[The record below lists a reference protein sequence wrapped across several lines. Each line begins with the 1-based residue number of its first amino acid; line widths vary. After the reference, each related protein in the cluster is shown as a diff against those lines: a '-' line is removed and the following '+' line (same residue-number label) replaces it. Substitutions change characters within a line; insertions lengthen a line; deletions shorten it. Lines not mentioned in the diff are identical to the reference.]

1 MATSSCEGQAPR
13 QPEVAP
19 PRPASGLSW
28 ARRFGLQ
35 ARLLAITTVVL
46 ACCLGV
52 VAWLLDESYRQ
63 AVLRGAEDQLRAV
76 ANGLL
81 GAAEERGGQ
90 LAFADLGEQRL
101 SQPDSGLYAYVDARG
116 VGVVWESPT
125 ILVAAT
131 GIADEPPIAHRPA
144 PGESYFGPAQATG
157 DPRRYV
163 YAYTVVWEALNDME
177 LTFWILADQLPY
189 LRQLSAFRQD
199 IVIWLSVAA
208 AVFVAIQFAAL
219 RWGLAPVRRMAERIR
234 GLESGTR
241 RNIGDDYPRELSGL
255 AGNLNRFIA
264 HERANRD
271 RYRRAMDDLAHS
283 LKTPLAVLKNAVQ
296 HDVGDAP
303 NGNAC
308 ILGEQIERM
317 ESTVGHQLS
326 RAAAVPAALPM
337 VRVAVM
343 ATVERI
349 VRAVERV
356 YPDKPV
362 TTDLL
367 ASALSV
373 RVDERDLMEMLGNL
387 IENAFK
393 YTRSRVRVS
402 VRPVTSSVEVWV
414 EDDGDGI
421 APAKRTAVLER
432 GTRADSKNPGQ
443 GIGLAVVVEIAA
455 AYEGS
460 LAIDASDLG
469 GARLRLRLPS

>member
-1 MATSSCEGQAPR
+1 MATD

-19 PRPASGLSW
+19 PPLASGWAW

-81 GAAEERGGQ
+81 GAAVEQGDQ
-90 LAFADLGEQRL
+90 LAFAELGEQRL
-101 SQPDSGLYAYVDARG
+101 SQPDSGLYAYVDTPGTG
-116 VGVVWESPT
+116 VIWQSPT

-131 GIADEPPIAHRPA
+131 GIADEPPIDRRPA
-144 PGESYFGPAQATG
+144 PGESYFGPARATG
-157 DPRRYV
+157 DPRRFV

-189 LRQLSAFRQD
+189 LRQSSAFRHD
-199 IVIWLSVAA
+199 IVVWLGVAA

-219 RWGLAPVRRMAERIR
+219 RWGLTPVRRMAERIR

-255 AGNLNRFIA
+255 AANLNRFIA

-283 LKTPLAVLKNAVQ
+283 LKTPLAVLKNAVG
-296 HDVGDAP
+296 HDAEHARDGS
-303 NGNAC
+303 AC

-326 RAAAVPAALPM
+326 RAAAVPAALPV
-337 VRVAVM
+337 VRLAVM

-349 VRAVERV
+349 VRAVERA
-356 YPDKPV
+356 YPDKQVATELP
-362 TTDLL
+362 

-373 RVDERDLMEMLGNL
+373 RIDERDLMEMLGNL

-393 YTRSRVRVS
+393 YTRTRVRVS
-402 VRPVTSSVEVWV
+402 VRAVASSVEVWV

-421 APAKRTAVLER
+421 EPAKRTAVLER
-432 GTRADSKNPGQ
+432 GTRADSRQPGQ

-469 GARLRLRLPS
+469 GARLRLMLPG

>member
-1 MATSSCEGQAPR
+1 MATEPCET
-13 QPEVAP
+13 
-19 PRPASGLSW
+19 RPLRGRPW

-81 GAAEERGGQ
+81 GAAEERGDH

-101 SQPDSGLYAYVDARG
+101 SQPDSGLYAYVDTPGAG
-116 VGVVWESPT
+116 VIWRSPT

-131 GIADEPPIAHRPA
+131 GIADEPPIAQRPA
-144 PGESYFGPAQATG
+144 PGEWSFEPVQTTG

-163 YAYTVVWEALNDME
+163 YAYTVVWEALNDMQ
-177 LTFWILADQLPY
+177 LTFWVLADQRPY

-199 IVIWLSVAA
+199 IVIWLGVAA

-219 RWGLAPVRRMAERIR
+219 RWGLTPVRRMAERIR

-296 HDVGDAP
+296 HDVGRAP

-349 VRAVERV
+349 VRAVERA
-356 YPDKPV
+356 YPDKQV
-362 TTDLL
+362 TTELL
-367 ASALSV
+367 ASVLSV

-402 VRPVTSSVEVWV
+402 VRTVASSVEVWV
-414 EDDGDGI
+414 EDDGDGV
-421 APAKRTAVLER
+421 APAKRSAVLER
-432 GTRADSKNPGQ
+432 GTRADSKSPGQ

-469 GARLRLRLPS
+469 GARLRLRLPD

>member
-1 MATSSCEGQAPR
+1 MATD
-13 QPEVAP
+13 QPDVAS
-19 PRPASGLSW
+19 PRPANGRSW
-28 ARRFGLQ
+28 VRHFGLQ

-52 VAWLLDESYRQ
+52 VAFLLDESYHQ
-63 AVLRGAEDQLRAV
+63 AVRRGAEDQLRAV

-81 GAAEERGGQ
+81 GAAVERGDH
-90 LAFADLGEQRL
+90 LVFAELGEHRL
-101 SQPDSGLYAYVDARG
+101 SQPDSGLYAYVDTPGAG
-116 VGVVWESPT
+116 VIWQSPT
-125 ILVAAT
+125 ILIAAT
-131 GIADEPPIAHRPA
+131 GIAEERPITQRPA
-144 PGESYFGPAQATG
+144 PGESYFAAVQNVG
-157 DPRRYV
+157 DPRRFV
-163 YAYTVVWEALNDME
+163 YAYTVIWEALNDME
-177 LTFWILADQLPY
+177 VTFWVLADQLPY

-199 IVIWLSVAA
+199 IVVWLGVAA

-219 RWGLAPVRRMAERIR
+219 RWGLTPVRRMAERIR
-234 GLESGTR
+234 GLESGKR

-283 LKTPLAVLKNAVQ
+283 LKTPLAVLKNAVRS
-296 HDVGDAP
+296 DVDQASDAK
-303 NGNAC
+303 AC
-308 ILGEQIERM
+308 VLGEQIARM

-326 RAAAVPAALPM
+326 RAAAVPAALPL

-343 ATVERI
+343 GTVERI
-349 VRAVERV
+349 VRAVERA
-356 YPDKPV
+356 YPDKQV
-362 TTDLL
+362 ATELL
-367 ASALSV
+367 PSGVGV
-373 RVDERDLMEMLGNL
+373 RVDERDLMQMLGNL
-387 IENAFK
+387 IENGFK

-402 VRPVTSSVEVWV
+402 VRRGARSVDVWV

-432 GTRADSKNPGQ
+432 GTRADAKTPGQ

-469 GARLRLRLPS
+469 GARLRLRLPD

>member
-1 MATSSCEGQAPR
+1 MATDP
-13 QPEVAP
+13 PEVAP
-19 PRPASGLSW
+19 PRPPSGLAR

-35 ARLLAITTVVL
+35 GRLLAITTVVL
-46 ACCLGV
+46 ACCLGA
-52 VAWLLDESYRQ
+52 VAWLLNESYRQ
-63 AVLRGAEDQLRAV
+63 AVLRGAEDHLRAV

-81 GAAEERGGQ
+81 GAAEEQGDQ
-90 LAFADLGEQRL
+90 LAFAELGEQRL

-116 VGVVWESPT
+116 EGVIWESPT
-125 ILVAAT
+125 VLVAAT
-131 GIADEPPIAHRPA
+131 GIADELPIAHRPA
-144 PGESYFGPAQATG
+144 PGEWYFGPAQTTA

-177 LTFWILADQLPY
+177 LTFWVLADQLPY
-189 LRQLSAFRQD
+189 LRRLSAFRQD

-234 GLESGTR
+234 GLESGNR

-264 HERANRD
+264 HEHANRD

-283 LKTPLAVLKNAVQ
+283 LKTPLAVLKNAVRP
-296 HDVGDAP
+296 DVEQAADGK
-303 NGNAC
+303 AC

-326 RAAAVPAALPM
+326 RAAAVPAALPLG
-337 VRVAVM
+337 RVEVM
-343 ATVERI
+343 GTVERI
-349 VRAVERV
+349 VRAVEHA
-356 YPDKPV
+356 YPDKQV
-362 TTDLL
+362 TTELL
-367 ASALSV
+367 ASALGV

-393 YTRSRVRVS
+393 YTRALVRVS
-402 VRPVTSSVEVWV
+402 VRHEASAVEVCI

-421 APAKRTAVLER
+421 APAKRKSVLER
-432 GTRADSKNPGQ
+432 GTRADGKAPGQ

-469 GARLRLRLPS
+469 GARLRLRLPG

>member
-1 MATSSCEGQAPR
+1 MATDRPD
-13 QPEVAP
+13 VAS
-19 PRPASGLSW
+19 PRPASGRLW
-28 ARRFGLQ
+28 VRHFGLQ

-52 VAWLLDESYRQ
+52 VAFLLDESYHQ
-63 AVLRGAEDQLRAV
+63 AVRRGAEDQLRAV

-81 GAAEERGGQ
+81 GAAVERDDR
-90 LAFADLGEQRL
+90 LVFADLGEHRL
-101 SQPDSGLYAYVDARG
+101 SQPDSGLYAYVETPGAG
-116 VGVVWESPT
+116 VIWQSPT
-125 ILVAAT
+125 VLLAAT
-131 GIADEPPIAHRPA
+131 GIADERPFADRPA
-144 PGESYFGPAQATG
+144 PGESYFAAVQSAG
-157 DPRRYV
+157 DPRRFV

-177 LTFWILADQLPY
+177 VTFWVLADQLPY
-189 LRQLSAFRQD
+189 LHQLSAFRQD
-199 IVIWLSVAA
+199 IVVWLGVAA

-219 RWGLAPVRRMAERIR
+219 RWGLTPVRRMAERIR

-264 HERANRD
+264 HERASRD

-283 LKTPLAVLKNAVQ
+283 LKTPLAVLKNAVRS
-296 HDVGDAP
+296 DVDQAP
-303 NGNAC
+303 GQKAC
-308 ILGEQIERM
+308 VLGEQIERM

-326 RAAAVPAALPM
+326 RAAAVPAALPL

-343 ATVERI
+343 GTVERI
-349 VRAVERV
+349 VRAVERA
-356 YPDKPV
+356 YPDKQV
-362 TTDLL
+362 ATDLL
-367 ASALSV
+367 PSGVGV

-402 VRPVTSSVEVWV
+402 VRRAASSVDVWI

-432 GTRADSKNPGQ
+432 GTRADAKTPGQ

-469 GARLRLRLPS
+469 GARLRLRLPG

>member
-1 MATSSCEGQAPR
+1 MATEPCET
-13 QPEVAP
+13 
-19 PRPASGLSW
+19 RPLRGRPW

-81 GAAEERGGQ
+81 GAAEERGDH

-101 SQPDSGLYAYVDARG
+101 SQPDSGLYAYVDTPGAG
-116 VGVVWESPT
+116 VIWRSPT

-131 GIADEPPIAHRPA
+131 GIADETPIAQRPA
-144 PGESYFGPAQATG
+144 PGEWSFEPVQTAG

-163 YAYTVVWEALNDME
+163 YAYTVVWEALNDMQ
-177 LTFWILADQLPY
+177 LTFWVLADQRPY

-199 IVIWLSVAA
+199 IVIWLGVAA

-219 RWGLAPVRRMAERIR
+219 RWGLTPVRRMAERIR

-296 HDVGDAP
+296 HDVGHAP

-349 VRAVERV
+349 VRAVERA
-356 YPDKPV
+356 YPDKQV
-362 TTDLL
+362 TTELL

-402 VRPVTSSVEVWV
+402 VRAVASSVEVWV

-421 APAKRTAVLER
+421 APAKRSAVLER
-432 GTRADSKNPGQ
+432 GTRADSKSPGQ

-469 GARLRLRLPS
+469 GARLRLRLPD